1 MLKPLD
7 PSEAESMSPGCV
19 LLAPAVIAQ
28 AYHPDNWDELDGPL
42 VYITEKQWGN
52 RSREQGVVRDTVQVL
67 VDVDGKT
74 DVLKLFITVFGTQ
87 VVTLKGAGRTL
98 SSAPASTC
106 TMVFEIWERDAEK
119 DPLAR
124 AKKDVQLFF
133 DKEVPLLVGDK
144 AVLAKSSR
152 WTNGKAWCTARV
164 PIAAAEKLMEKSGTK
179 SIIVREFI
187 TSGQKHS
194 FEAVPFPVGTSMA
207 GARDLAK
214 KVIGNKGIASSAKG
228 LVLRVPSSKLA
239 TARKELLGESG
250 RAAAVVENF
259 TYLLKGAPRELNRNE
274 IQDRMLKAGWTVRA
288 HGDGYMSLGI
298 QTWRLGST
306 EEAPFNQIVFQHE
319 GLNHPCVV
327 RETGGK
333 GKRDQGSG
341 VREKE
346 ECSQER
352 REPTK
357 DVAMDGGDDWEPPS
371 LFLEA
376 EPTPQVAT
384 SGAGDLTQA
393 RTVFGHAQESSSATP
408 SVASQST
415 APTSCTQQ
423 QRKDIVDAKEEMNA
437 QIQALRSE
445 MHEMEARS
453 RQEGQATT
461 ERLAQMEQTVDAKFG
476 EVDTQLRSVAA
487 STGEVGTKVQSLED
501 LIRGMAVGQAA
512 LQQTM
517 AKMDDN
523 MTGFRDETLRMN
535 LKRAA
540 DPSAEVAAA
549 KKG

>member
-1 MLKPLD
+1 M
-7 PSEAESMSPGCV
+7 
-19 LLAPAVIAQ
+19 
-28 AYHPDNWDELDGPL
+28 
-42 VYITEKQWGN
+42 
-52 RSREQGVVRDTVQVL
+52 
-67 VDVDGKT
+67 
-74 DVLKLFITVFGTQ
+74 
-87 VVTLKGAGRTL
+87 
-98 SSAPASTC
+98 
-106 TMVFEIWERDAEK
+106 
-119 DPLAR
+119 
-124 AKKDVQLFF
+124 
-133 DKEVPLLVGDK
+133 
-144 AVLAKSSR
+144 
-152 WTNGKAWCTARV
+152 
-164 PIAAAEKLMEKSGTK
+164 
-179 SIIVREFI
+179 
-187 TSGQKHS
+187 
-194 FEAVPFPVGTSMA
+194 
-207 GARDLAK
+207 
-214 KVIGNKGIASSAKG
+214 
-228 LVLRVPSSKLA
+228 
-239 TARKELLGESG
+239 
-250 RAAAVVENF
+250 
-259 TYLLKGAPRELNRNE
+259 
-274 IQDRMLKAGWTVRA
+274 
-288 HGDGYMSLGI
+288 
-298 QTWRLGST
+298 
-306 EEAPFNQIVFQHE
+306 
-319 GLNHPCVV
+319 
-327 RETGGK
+327 
-333 GKRDQGSG
+333 
-341 VREKE
+341 REKE

-357 DVAMDGGDDWEPPS
+357 DVAMDVEDEWEPPS

-384 SGAGDLTQA
+384 SGAGDLAQA

-423 QRKDIVDAKEEMNA
+423 QRKDIVDVKEEMNA

-445 MHEMEARS
+445 MHDMEARS

-461 ERLAQMEQTVDAKFG
+461 ERLVQMEQTVDAKFG